1 MLLTFVTMNLNDNCM
16 EKTLLNIETVTEY
29 DDMLGVETLHP
40 QVSVINLS
48 KARPM
53 HHMRHTFSF
62 YVVFLKD
69 EKNCELIYG
78 RQRYDYQKGS
88 VVCLAPGQVIGIDD
102 TGEEFQP
109 QGYALC
115 FHPDLIRGTNL
126 GRNIKEYTFFSYEV
140 NEALHLSE
148 RERATFIDCLQKI
161 QEELLHPID
170 RLSRRLIAN
179 NIELLLNYCLRFYE
193 RQFITRQDTNRDI
206 LTRFEALLDNYF
218 SNDNTRQKGLPTVK
232 YCAGELCL
240 SPNYFGDL
248 IKKETGKTALECI
261 QDKIISIAKEQLL
274 IPSHSISQIAYGL
287 GFQYPQHFTR
297 VFKKSTGMTPNEY
310 RGKNGR

>member
-1 MLLTFVTMNLNDNCM
+1 M
-16 EKTLLNIETVTEY
+16 KHTLLNIETITEY

-48 KARPM
+48 KAKPM
-53 HHMRHTFSF
+53 RHMRHTFSF
-62 YVVFLKD
+62 YVIFLKD
-69 EKNCELIYG
+69 EKNCDLIYG

-109 QGYALC
+109 KGYALC
-115 FHPDLIRGTNL
+115 FHPDLIHGTNL
-126 GRNIKEYTFFSYEV
+126 GRSIKEYTFFSYEV

-148 RERATFIDCLQKI
+148 RERMIFIDCLIKI
-161 QEELLHPID
+161 QEELQHSID
-170 RLSRRLIAN
+170 RLSKRLISN

-193 RQFITRQDTNRDI
+193 RQFITRQNVNRDI
-206 LTRFEALLDNYF
+206 LTRFETLLDNYYTG
-218 SNDNTRQKGLPTVK
+218 DNALQEGVPTVK
-232 YCAGELCL
+232 YCADKLCL

-248 IKKETGKTALECI
+248 IKKETGKTALEWI
-261 QDKIISIAKEQLL
+261 QNKIISIAKERLL
-274 IPSHSISQIAYGL
+274 LPSDSISQIAYSL

-297 VFKKSTGMTPNEY
+297 VFKRMTGMTPNEY
-310 RGKNGR
+310 REKVNV